1 VSRIAAIQLLCAIQI
16 RQLKEREDRLR
27 AEIIDGQIQIEYLEL
42 LREDIRSINVLNYL
56 KLDKTFY
63 DEVDDEESEPE
74 EI

>member
-1 VSRIAAIQLLCAIQI
+1 MSRIAAIQLLCAIQI